1 MIEFEK
7 VLIKER
13 PDLAVVVG
21 DVNSTIACALT
32 ASKLNIKVAHVE
44 AGLRSYDRTM
54 PEEVNRVLTDAI
66 SDYLFITERSA
77 RDNLVEEGIA
87 EEKIFFVGN
96 VMIDTLL
103 HQRNKALKSE
113 ILNRLKLKNGKG
125 IEPYALLTLHRPSN
139 VDDKATLIRLFKA
152 LKSIQGHIKVIYPCH
167 PRARRKITEFGLGAE
182 SNNGSFLMTDPLGYL
197 DFLHLMS
204 NARLVLTDSGGIQ
217 EETTVLGIPC
227 ITLRENTE
235 RPITIMEGTN
245 VIVGSDANKIL
256 RESLKIIN
264 GKVKTAKIP
273 ELWDG
278 QAAKRIVKILLD
290 LEVRERN

>member
-1 MIEFEK
+1 
-7 VLIKER
+7 
-13 PDLAVVVG
+13 
-21 DVNSTIACALT
+21 
-32 ASKLNIKVAHVE
+32 
-44 AGLRSYDRTM
+44 
-54 PEEVNRVLTDAI
+54 
-66 SDYLFITERSA
+66 
-77 RDNLVEEGIA
+77 
-87 EEKIFFVGN
+87 
-96 VMIDTLL
+96 
-103 HQRNKALKSE
+103 
-113 ILNRLKLKNGKG
+113 
-125 IEPYALLTLHRPSN
+125 LHRPSN